1 MGRTRR
7 ETCCLLCPYFPL
19 VRLVTIGYDSLSK
32 LPYLLFPS
40 IFFLDYLALDLGL
53 ISRKVTWLPE
63 LISGAAL
70 IMILLSAAANRS
82 IALKP
87 KFLTF
92 FFVFGIHI
100 LVGIIVNMVSP
111 GAIFAGLRTYLKYLP
126 FFLLPAVYDYSD
138 EEIKKQLKFLLFLA
152 VLQFPVVLYQKFVQ
166 FSGRGTGDVIT
177 GTVGESGVLSIV
189 LICTI
194 AVLLSFYLRKQ
205 VTTKVFLVLLFLLFI
220 PTTLNETKVTV
231 VLLPIALIVPLLF
244 LRKKEGRFKQV
255 VQIIVISSLLFA
267 IFIPVYDTL
276 KGPRAAYGI
285 VEFFSSE
292 KYLMRYI
299 DAGGD
304 KPARVDSLL
313 MPFRVLSDD
322 AIKFIMGLGIGNVSI
337 SSLKGFEGEYSYYY
351 TAHGGGQTTVSYLMW
366 ELGIVGVLLSLLLF
380 CLIFRDAS
388 YLRARGDI
396 VGIIATGWI
405 GVLAVLTITL
415 FYKNIIV
422 FSILSYLFWYLSGY
436 LAAKRYRLGRP
447 ARST

>member
-1 MGRTRR
+1 
-7 ETCCLLCPYFPL
+7 
-19 VRLVTIGYDSLSK
+19 
-32 LPYLLFPS
+32 
-40 IFFLDYLALDLGL
+40 
-53 ISRKVTWLPE
+53 
-63 LISGAAL
+63 
-70 IMILLSAAANRS
+70 
-82 IALKP
+82 
-87 KFLTF
+87 
-92 FFVFGIHI
+92 
-100 LVGIIVNMVSP
+100 
-111 GAIFAGLRTYLKYLP
+111 
-126 FFLLPAVYDYSD
+126 
-138 EEIKKQLKFLLFLA
+138 
-152 VLQFPVVLYQKFVQ
+152 
-166 FSGRGTGDVIT
+166 
-177 GTVGESGVLSIV
+177 
-189 LICTI
+189 
-194 AVLLSFYLRKQ
+194 
-205 VTTKVFLVLLFLLFI
+205 
-220 PTTLNETKVTV
+220 
-231 VLLPIALIVPLLF
+231 
-244 LRKKEGRFKQV
+244 
-255 VQIIVISSLLFA
+255 
-267 IFIPVYDTL
+267 
-276 KGPRAAYGI
+276 
-285 VEFFSSE
+285 
-292 KYLMRYI
+292 MRYI

-436 LAAKRYRLGRP
+436 LAAKRCRLGRP